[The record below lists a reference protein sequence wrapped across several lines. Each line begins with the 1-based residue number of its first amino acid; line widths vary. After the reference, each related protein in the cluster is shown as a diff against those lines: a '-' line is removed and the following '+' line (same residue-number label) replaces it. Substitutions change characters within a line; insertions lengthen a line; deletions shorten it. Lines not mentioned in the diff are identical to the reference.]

1 MKIRKTNKGGMDSR
15 FNRGSSKRT
24 RSRVERR
31 QVVDKRTSVE
41 RRKILEQ
48 LNKVFRVIQSF
59 MSLGKPKYVLWNL
72 VIKYN
77 PSLEKPKR
85 TKSDFLKM
93 ANVLNTLL
101 SIAI

>member
-1 MKIRKTNKGGMDSR
+1 MDSR
-15 FNRGSSKRT
+15 FDSGSGKRT

-31 QVVDKRTSVE
+31 QVADRRRTSVE
-41 RRKILEQ
+41 REKILKQ
-48 LNKVFRVIQSF
+48 LNKVCRVIQSF
-59 MSLGKPKYVLWNL
+59 MSSGKPKHVLWNL

-77 PSLEKPKR
+77 LSLEKPKR

-93 ANVLNTLL
+93 DNVLDTLL